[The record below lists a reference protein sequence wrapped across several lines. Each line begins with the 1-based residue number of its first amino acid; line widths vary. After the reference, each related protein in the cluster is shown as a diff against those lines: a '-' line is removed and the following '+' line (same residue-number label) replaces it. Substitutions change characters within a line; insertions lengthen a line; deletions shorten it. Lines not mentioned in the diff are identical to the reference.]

1 MNGIPQCYNHPNMKR
16 REVDLLN
23 GPILSSLARL
33 AGPIMATGIMNMAY
47 NLTDMIWL
55 GKLSANSV
63 SAAGLAGMFLWL
75 SSGFALVNQ
84 IGTQIMVGQLLGA
97 GKEKEAR
104 DYASAGYRI
113 TLFEGM
119 IFSLIGVLF
128 TRQLIGFFRLQ
139 TPSMVEDAR
148 SYLFITSLFGIFQ
161 FWNMMSSGINTA
173 RGDSKT
179 PFRINVCALVTNI
192 ILDPLLIFGFGPVK
206 GMGVFGAALGTIIAQ
221 GLASFLHAR
230 NFFQV
235 PFFMETKL
243 LDRHPLQLYS
253 TITRIGLPTGMESVS
268 FSVISMFLSRQVTAF
283 GDTAIAAQRIGVQI
297 ESVAWMMAE
306 GFSSA
311 GNAFTAQNYGA
322 KQYDRVRKGMRTVES
337 ISMIWGAFCTLLLLT
352 CSRMIFSWF
361 IADPAVIA
369 EGSNYLRIQSYSEIF
384 CLIEMASAGVFN
396 GLGRTL
402 PPSLVG
408 ISFTA
413 SRIPIAAVLSGRIG
427 VSGVWWACSLTAMI
441 KGVVLTIW
449 LLLVL
454 PKILKKED
462 ASV

>member
-1 MNGIPQCYNHPNMKR
+1 MKK

-55 GKLSANSV
+55 GRLSANSV

-84 IGTQIMVGQLLGA
+84 VGTQIKVGQLLGA
-97 GKEKEAR
+97 GKDKEAR

-113 TLFEGM
+113 TLLEGLL
-119 IFSLIGVLF
+119 FSLVGVLF

-139 TPSMVEDAR
+139 TATMVADAQ
-148 SYLFITSLFGIFQ
+148 SYLFITSMFGIFQ

-179 PFRINVCALVTNI
+179 PFRINVCALITNI
-192 ILDPLLIFGFGPVK
+192 ILDPLLIFGFGPLK

-221 GLASFLHAR
+221 GLASALHAR
-230 NFFQV
+230 NFFRV
-235 PFFMETKL
+235 PFFQNIRL
-243 LDRHPLQLYS
+243 LDRHPLKMYG
-253 TITRIGLPTGMESVS
+253 TITRIGLPTGMESVI
-268 FSVISMFLSRQVTAF
+268 FSVISMFLSRQVSAF
-283 GDTAIAAQRIGVQI
+283 GDAAIAAQKIGVQI

-322 KQYDRVRKGMRTVES
+322 RQYDRVRKGMRTVET
-337 ISMIWGAFCTLLLLT
+337 ISMLWGAFCTVLLLT
-352 CSRMIFSWF
+352 CSRTIISWF
-361 IADPAVIA
+361 INDPAVIA
-369 EGSNYLRIQSYSEIF
+369 EGANYLRILSYSEIF

-396 GLGRTL
+396 GLGHTL

-413 SRIPIAAVLSGRIG
+413 SRIPIAALLSKRIG
-427 VSGVWWACSLTAMI
+427 ISGVWWACSLTATI
-441 KGVVLTIW
+441 KGIVLTLW
-449 LLLVL
+449 LVLAL
-454 PKILKKED
+454 PKILSD
-462 ASV
+462 NRN